1 MFLVFLIMAKFLA
14 VAKSESSLK
23 ENQQMYQEQLELQKQ
38 EYENICRKIQ
48 EGRKYR
54 HDMRHHL
61 TVLDSLLKQEQTE
74 EAQKYIEHL
83 NSQMESIEYRRY
95 CENTVINAIL
105 CAWIPRAEKAGC
117 QVRVSVELPESL
129 FVEVLD
135 LCIILSNAMENA
147 IHACEEVEETG
158 RYIQL
163 KVYIKNEKQ
172 IQIYIVN
179 SCIEEVLFNKK
190 GLPEKKHAKGHGIGL
205 PSIYGVAEKYRG
217 VVLCECKDHAF
228 SLKAVLFKLTGERV
242 QIQEEKRRRS
252 LWFFRKTPG
261 TVWLFAAVVCVF
273 LGRMPFQA
281 DAQGEMPSVREE
293 DSGSHHTGWGD
304 TGYTIESPVV
314 VNTTDEKE
322 QEAQETEPEEETEEE
337 ETLQETEAEET
348 LAKEGAAGRCR
359 I

>member
-1 MFLVFLIMAKFLA
+1 
-14 VAKSESSLK
+14 
-23 ENQQMYQEQLELQKQ
+23 
-38 EYENICRKIQ
+38 
-48 EGRKYR
+48 
-54 HDMRHHL
+54 
-61 TVLDSLLKQEQTE
+61 
-74 EAQKYIEHL
+74 
-83 NSQMESIEYRRY
+83 MESIEYRRY

-179 SCIEEVLFNKK
+179 SCKEEVLFNKK

-228 SLKAVLFKLTGERV
+228 SLKAVLFKPTGERV

-252 LWFFRKTPG
+252 LWFFSAFCMYNHGNTDKLSTLLLEFTLTSRFRLLFTPYRG
-261 TVWLFAAVVCVF
+261 LFISFSFAYFSDNACSCALLF
-273 LGRMPFQA
+273 K
-281 DAQGEMPSVREE
+281 PS
-293 DSGSHHTGWGD
+293 
-304 TGYTIESPVV
+304 
-314 VNTTDEKE
+314 
-322 QEAQETEPEEETEEE
+322 
-337 ETLQETEAEET
+337 
-348 LAKEGAAGRCR
+348 
-359 I
+359 